1 MRDKKGRLVEL
12 VVPIY
17 YNAPITL
24 KKVTVVVCYTEVS
37 YAIFGLPANQIGSV
51 WSHYC

>member
-24 KKVTVVVCYTEVS
+24 KKVTVVL
-37 YAIFGLPANQIGSV
+37 IGLRNNYNIK
-51 WSHYC
+51 